1 MNAQFFN
8 QQNMTNNL
16 ANINYIYSGEKQ
28 NNIDDD
34 SDDIQ
39 EVPQKEDID
48 YLSQF
53 NIRKEKNPFQTRNI
67 RSNSIN
73 SNNLR
78 YFNYTNPFHNNV
90 TLNTPTTGIMDI
102 PRSTLPLPQFK
113 RDNFGLGNGFG
124 FEAKPERKL
133 QSRYSSASE
142 NKYVF
147 YQRFAG
153 SQDFVIPNIT
163 QNNIIPKIH
172 KINDGPAD
180 SVRKKRHN
188 NIKQINMNN
197 LNIKKYDANTAN
209 TNNTLTGIYLG
220 GNSNQQIINQN
231 QNYYPKDNVNKK
243 YDQRKNRFLNNKTT
257 SNYNYNAINVS
268 KMQGNLPIATIN
280 NNYANNN
287 NVVNMNYGN
296 ERLTNVGYNY
306 LNQPSNETFLM
317 PENQYK
323 NQINNLEQPIKKE
336 QIKNNIVNNNNNEK
350 YYINPELD
358 KLINQIN
365 DNTNRFLEN
374 EYKNKNQIKNGYS
387 NNYLDQQGLNQMK
400 GQNINIIPSD
410 SRIVRPEPGLKPPKK
425 YRTSTNTVI
434 THNTFATK
442 NVNMNKLIEKAKNMN
457 TLESERLTLTNDII
471 NDNTTKN
478 IDKQFLNNNIIYND
492 FDGSGFLK
500 NYNGVSHPGRDV
512 YGITKTNQDTFICK
526 TNINN
531 IKDFNILGVL
541 DGHGPDGHFVSEY
554 VSAIIPDQIAE
565 NQEIKNLSTPEEIYQ
580 KLKENNYKIINQAF
594 IKADQLLKNMEF
606 NVLESGTT
614 CCLIIHIG
622 KHIICANTG
631 DSRAIVVY
639 DQTDNSNPKCL
650 DYLTSYPLSIDY
662 KPELPEEISRIMLA
676 GGVVEKLKNDFG
688 EGIGPYRVWKKG
700 KDYPGLAMSRSIGDF
715 IGKKI
720 GVIPDP
726 GILEYDL
733 NKSTKYII
741 ACSDGVWEFL
751 NNEAVMNMGKKYYL
765 ENDAVEFSHEL
776 IDKAY
781 KEWEKNDKIVD
792 DITAVVAFF

>member
-1 MNAQFFN
+1 MNAEVFFN

-16 ANINYIYSGEKQ
+16 DNFNYIYSEEKP
-28 NNIDDD
+28 NNVDDE
-34 SDDIQ
+34 DDIV

-53 NIRKEKNPFQTRNI
+53 NLRKEGNPFQTRNI

-78 YFNYTNPFHNNV
+78 YYSFTNSFYNNNN
-90 TLNTPTTGIMDI
+90 TLNRETPGIMNT
-102 PRSTLPLPQFK
+102 PRTTFQFQPIK
-113 RDNFGLGNGFG
+113 KDKIELGNGFT
-124 FEAKPERKL
+124 FEAKPQKKL

-142 NKYVF
+142 NKYLF
-147 YQRFAG
+147 YQRFTG
-153 SQDFVIPNIT
+153 NQDFGFPNFT
-163 QNNIIPKIH
+163 QNAIIPKIP
-172 KINDGPAD
+172 KNKDGPVD

-188 NIKQINMNN
+188 NIKQVNANN
-197 LNIKKYDANTAN
+197 LNIKKYDYKTAN
-209 TNNTLTGIYLG
+209 NNTLTDVYLG
-220 GNSNQQIINQN
+220 NNLNQKVINPN
-231 QNYYPKDNVNKK
+231 QNYYPKDTVIKNFDGRN
-243 YDQRKNRFLNNKTT
+243 NRFLNNKTT
-257 SNYNYNAINVS
+257 SNYNYNTINVT
-268 KMQGNLPIATIN
+268 KTQGNLQLGRIN
-280 NNYANNN
+280 NNYINNN
-287 NVVNMNYGN
+287 NTVNMNYGN
-296 ERLTNVGYNY
+296 ERLTTVGYNY
-306 LNQPSNETFLM
+306 LNQPNNGTFLV

-323 NQINNLEQPIKKE
+323 NQINDYNQPIKKE
-336 QIKNNIVNNNNNEK
+336 QIKNNIPNNNNTNI
-350 YYINPELD
+350 YINPELD

-365 DNTNRFLEN
+365 NRTYNVLAN
-374 EYKNKNQIKNGYS
+374 DYKNKNKLKNGYS
-387 NNYLDQQGLNQMK
+387 NNYFDQTSNMM
-400 GQNINIIPSD
+400 PSD
-410 SRIVRPEPGLKPPKK
+410 SRIVHTEPGLKPPKK

-434 THNTFATK
+434 THNTFATQ
-442 NVNMNKLIEKAKNMN
+442 NVNMNKLIEKAKKMN
-457 TLESERLTLTNDII
+457 NLESERVTLTNDKI
-471 NDNTTKN
+471 NDDITKN
-478 IDKQFLNNNIIYND
+478 IEKEFLNNNIIYDD
-492 FDGSGFLK
+492 FDGSGLLK
-500 NYNGVSHPGRDV
+500 NYNGVSHPGRDI
-512 YGITKTNQDTFICK
+512 YGKTKTNQDAFICR

-554 VSAIIPDQIAE
+554 VSVIIPDKIAE
-565 NQEIKNLSTPEEIYQ
+565 NQRIKAMSNPEEIY
-580 KLKENNYKIINQAF
+580 KILKENNYKIINEAF
-594 IKADQLLKNMEF
+594 LKADELLKNMEF
-606 NVLESGTT
+606 DVLESGCT

-639 DQTDNSNPKCL
+639 DQNNNSNPKSL
-650 DYLTSYPLSIDY
+650 DYLASYPLSIDY
-662 KPELPEEISRIMLA
+662 KPELPEEISRIMSA

-715 IGKKI
+715 KGKEI

-776 IDKAY
+776 IDRSYKA
-781 KEWEKNDKIVD
+781 WEKNDKIVD